1 MLKSYHREMSESN
14 KCLFASIGFLLL
26 GIWSYY
32 AGREGVMMYE
42 WYLGV
47 RTKTKTINLPGWF
60 PDACWCC
67 SLIAAFGFIWGGAKK
82 IPNQW
87 LLALWFICSCL
98 EIVQAL
104 LTSQGL
110 TFDWLDL
117 ISYQIIFILFFLAK
131 KLF

>member
-14 KCLFASIGFLLL
+14 KCLFASIGLLLL

-98 EIVQAL
+98 EIVQAIL
-104 LTSQGL
+104 AAQGL

-117 ISYQIIFILFFLAK
+117 ISYQIIFILFFVAK